1 MDNGFIDLS
10 DIESLNR
17 FLARSNDAPI
27 VIFKHSDTCGISAR
41 AYGEMQE
48 LVERK
53 ANSVER
59 QLQNVPVGIVAVQ
72 AARDVS
78 NEIETRTGIEHESPQ
93 VFVMMNGRVVWSA
106 SHRGV
111 NAEAVERAMSNA
123 VSSEQ

>member
-1 MDNGFIDLS
+1 MTNGFIDLS

-48 LVERK
+48 LAKRK
-53 ANSVER
+53 PGSAEP
-59 QLQNVPVGIVAVQ
+59 LQSFPIGIVAVQ
-72 AARDVS
+72 AARTVS

-93 VFVMMNGRVVWSA
+93 VFVMMNGQVVWSA

-111 NAEAVERAMSNA
+111 NAEAVERAVSQA
-123 VSSEQ
+123 VSSKQ